1 VGVEGVP
8 SRYGGGELIE
18 EDGAP
23 QKKKPYESPKV
34 SVISLRP
41 EEAVLGAC
49 KNTTSAGPVASAC
62 TNVGPCMTPGS

>member
-1 VGVEGVP
+1 MV
-8 SRYGGGELIE
+8 

-23 QKKKPYESPKV
+23 QKKKSYESPKI

-49 KNTTSAGPVASAC
+49 KNPSSAGPGHGAC
-62 TNVGPCMTPGS
+62 TNVGSCLTPGS